1 MATAARPEAA
11 KLSCEVSFCSCEVSG
26 CSCELS
32 CDVFTNG
39 KAVLLCPGE
48 GRAAESSHLEQ
59 RSYLHIAHRSLVNAP
74 LRPLL
79 RPHLSHNHI
88 PLSVFRISVCPRLH
102 LKLERWVDA
111 FDVPKGAF
119 GAPQDAFDVP
129 KGAFGVPNENETI
142 GTGTFVDAGPFGFG
156 AGWPSCTVRSGTLRA
171 TTIL

>member
-11 KLSCEVSFCSCEVSG
+11 KLSCEVSFCSCELSG

-32 CDVFTNG
+32 CGVTNG
-39 KAVLLCPGE
+39 KAVSLCPGE

-59 RSYLHIAHRSLVNAP
+59 RSYLHIAHRSLVNAL

-79 RPHLSHNHI
+79 RPHLSQNHI
-88 PLSVFRISVCPRLH
+88 SFSVFRIIVCPSLH
-102 LKLERWVDA
+102 LKLEKGGERKSNAIDGPDA
-111 FDVPKGAF
+111 FGV
-119 GAPQDAFDVP
+119 PQDAFD
-129 KGAFGVPNENETI
+129 VPNENETI